1 MLWEVCPYCLPE
13 HLFLAFISQI
23 NKLTSKLMRIIR
35 LFILSISRLIVNTNY
50 AQNTYAVS
58 YVYDGDT
65 VKLRPMNANG
75 TQGEFKLRLKDIFAP
90 ERNQA
95 YGLKSRRA
103 LIKLCQGE
111 FPISKNGKRRHP
123 EVQGNDI
130 IATVQISGIDKYNR
144 ALGWLQCDHIDASLY
159 LAERGLAWH
168 YAQYSKDIEIQKAAQ
183 NARRLKLGLWAN
195 EKPTPPWV
203 WRHQRLH

>member
-1 MLWEVCPYCLPE
+1 MP
-13 HLFLAFISQI
+13 
-23 NKLTSKLMRIIR
+23 IIR
-35 LFILSISRLIVNTNY
+35 FIILSFSLLIASTGY
-50 AQNTYAVS
+50 AQNTYLVS

-65 VKLRPMNANG
+65 VKLRPLNASG
-75 TQGEFKLRLKDIFAP
+75 SQDEFKLRLTDIDAP

-111 FPISKNGKRRHP
+111 FPTRQSGKRMYP
-123 EVQGNDI
+123 GVQGKKI
-130 IATVQISGIDKYNR
+130 IATVKISGTDQYNR
-144 ALGWLQCDHIDASLY
+144 TLGRLQCDDIDGSLY

-183 NARRLKLGLWAN
+183 NARRLTLGLWADD
-195 EKPTPPWV
+195 KPTPPWV
-203 WRHQRLH
+203 WRHHFMH

>member
-1 MLWEVCPYCLPE
+1 M
-13 HLFLAFISQI
+13 Q
-23 NKLTSKLMRIIR
+23 IIR
-35 LFILSISRLIVNTNY
+35 FILLGISLLIVNTSY
-50 AQNTYAVS
+50 AQNTYAVT

-65 VKLRPMNANG
+65 VKLRPMNTNDR
-75 TQGEFKLRLKDIFAP
+75 QGEFKLRLKDIDAP
-90 ERNQA
+90 ERNQP

-111 FPISKNGKRRHP
+111 FPISKNGVRWQP
-123 EVQGNDI
+123 EQQRNDI
-130 IATVQISGIDKYNR
+130 IVTVQISGIDKYNR
-144 ALGWLQCDHIDASLY
+144 ALGWLQCDHVDASLY

-168 YAQYSKDIEIQKAAQ
+168 YAQYSKDIEIEKAAQ

-195 EKPTPPWV
+195 EQPTPPWV